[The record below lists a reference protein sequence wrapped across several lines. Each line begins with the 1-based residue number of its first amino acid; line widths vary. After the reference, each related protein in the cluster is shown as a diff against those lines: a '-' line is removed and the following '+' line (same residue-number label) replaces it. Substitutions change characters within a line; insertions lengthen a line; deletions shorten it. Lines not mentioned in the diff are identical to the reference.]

1 VDTGGIWHTPD
12 MDRLTLTMVARIPAA
27 GVSDFQRYEDTVL
40 PVLAAHG
47 GRLER
52 RLRTA
57 DALIEVHVVSFPSP
71 AHFAAYRADERCV
84 AARPWLA
91 ASGAEV
97 ELLTVSDVPD

>member
-1 VDTGGIWHTPD
+1 
-12 MDRLTLTMVARIPAA
+12 MVARIREA
-27 GVSDFQRYEDTVL
+27 GVADYQRYERAVL
-40 PVLAAHG
+40 PVLADHG

-71 AHFAAYRADERCV
+71 AAFAAYRADDRCV
-84 AARPWLA
+84 AARPSLV